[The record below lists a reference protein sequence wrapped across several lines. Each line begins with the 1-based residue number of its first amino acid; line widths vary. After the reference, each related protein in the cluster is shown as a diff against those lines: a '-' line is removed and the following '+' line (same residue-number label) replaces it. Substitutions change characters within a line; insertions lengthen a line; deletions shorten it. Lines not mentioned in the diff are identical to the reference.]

1 MYCAEFSINMMHNI
15 EKTIV
20 REAKLQDVKYVVNLS
35 KKESL
40 SLGFI
45 PKMAYEAA
53 ITGIKTGKRWSP
65 VCNDKL
71 FVCTVNDDLVGFC
84 LASFGKRNAIYRKG
98 KIAQIC
104 LQEDARKFERGRLL
118 LNSVVKWGLSIGTLS
133 FDAGCADD
141 LESNFFW
148 QAMGWEMASTRLG
161 IGHKNTWVQTSK
173 RKINIYNYDPNW
185 LVGLMRSQK

>member
-1 MYCAEFSINMMHNI
+1 MSGI
-15 EKTIV
+15 ETTIV
-20 REAKLQDVKYVVNLS
+20 REAKLEDVKYVISLS

-104 LQEDARKFERGRLL
+104 LQEDARKLERGRML
-118 LNSVVKWGLSIGTLS
+118 LNSVVKWGLSIGTMS

-148 QAMGWEMASTRLG
+148 RSMGWEIAGTRMG

-185 LVGLMRSQK
+185 LVGLITNQNERYTK

>member
-1 MYCAEFSINMMHNI
+1 MI
-15 EKTIV
+15 ENTIV
-20 REAKLQDVKYVVNLS
+20 REAVLEDIKYIVSLS

-45 PKMAYEAA
+45 PKMAYESA

-104 LQEDARKFERGRLL
+104 LQEDARKFERGKQLL
-118 LNSVVKWGLSIGTLS
+118 SVIVKWGKSIGTLS

-148 QAMGWEMASTRLG
+148 QAMGWELAGTRMG

-185 LVGLMRSQK
+185 LNGLQFINKEKL

>member
-1 MYCAEFSINMMHNI
+1 MSKAI

-20 REAKLQDVKYVVNLS
+20 REAMIKDIVYIVSLS
-35 KKESL
+35 KKESF

-71 FVCTVNDDLVGFC
+71 FVCIVNNDLVGFC
-84 LASFGKRNAIYRKG
+84 LASFGRRNAIYRTG

-104 LQEDARKFERGRLL
+104 LQEDARKLERGRLL
-118 LNSVVKWGLSIGTLS
+118 LQAIIDWGKKVNTFS
-133 FDAGCADD
+133 FNAGCADD

-148 QAMGWEMASTRLG
+148 LAMGWQKIGFRFG
-161 IGHKNTWVQTSK
+161 ISHKNTWVQTSK
-173 RKINIYNYDPNW
+173 RKVNIYSYEPYSLIFGAAN
-185 LVGLMRSQK
+185 G

>member
-1 MYCAEFSINMMHNI
+1 MSTLE
-15 EKTIV
+15 ETIV
-20 REAKLQDVKYVVNLS
+20 REALITDIQYVVSLS
-35 KKESL
+35 KKESF

-45 PKMAYEAA
+45 PKMAYESA
-53 ITGIKTGKRWSP
+53 ITGIKKGKRWSP

-71 FVCTVNDDLVGFC
+71 FVCTVNNDLVGFC
-84 LASFGKRNAIYRKG
+84 LASFGKANSVYRKG

-118 LNSVVKWGLSIGTLS
+118 LSEVINWGKFLGTLS

-148 QAMGWEMASTRLG
+148 KAMGWNKVGSRFG
-161 IGHKNTWVQTSK
+161 IGHQNTWVQTSK
-173 RKINIYNYDPNW
+173 RKINIYTYDPNW
-185 LVGLMRSQK
+185 LSGLVIIEA